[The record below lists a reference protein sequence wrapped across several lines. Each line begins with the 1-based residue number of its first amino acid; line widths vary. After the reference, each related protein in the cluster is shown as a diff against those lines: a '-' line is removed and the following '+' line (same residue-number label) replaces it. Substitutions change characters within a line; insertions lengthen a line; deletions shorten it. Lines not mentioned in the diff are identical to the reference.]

1 VEALL
6 VSVLSSLWGTF
17 KFLLLIVL
25 IGLAAGRK

>member
-6 VSVLSSLWGTF
+6 VSVLSSLWGTL

-25 IGLAAGRK
+25 IGLAAGRR